1 MYQFDVSSENCYIF
15 YKYICYIEISRSINT
30 KPKTIVTL
38 EEDRDGLGV
47 GGEVGK
53 DEFLLCDFF
62 GNKMLFK
69 CYQNVK
75 YILNEKRKRNGMK
88 SYNILGC
95 RN

>member
-15 YKYICYIEISRSINT
+15 YKYTCYIEISRSINT